1 MNLKQ
6 LTEEVETVSQMYA
19 ERNGFDRDA
28 TWLLLKLQEEVGELT
43 QAFLRKTGQGR
54 AKGLTAEELQTSFRS
69 ELADV
74 LGHVLLLA
82 RHDGIDLQAEVE
94 LKWLSRNP
102 KWVQCNASVAHA
114 HSAGS
119 SGVSGVDLSEP
130 PSK

>member
-6 LTEEVETVSQMYA
+6 LTEEVEAVSQMYA
-19 ERNGFDRDA
+19 ERNGFVRDE

-54 AKGLTAEELQTSFRS
+54 AKGRTDEELRLSFRA

-82 RHDGIDLQAEVE
+82 RHQGIDLQAEVE
-94 LKWLSRNP
+94 SKWLARNP
-102 KWVQCNASVAHA
+102 DWVHRTTLTQSAHSVAEPA
-114 HSAGS
+114 AAES
-119 SGVSGVDLSEP
+119 S
-130 PSK
+130 